1 MPRVTLSPALHLNA
15 LQTLLTRD
23 LVITQYQAIATAAAA
38 RLLLL
43 LLLLLYGASAEEDT
57 IELLCQNSKLGKKA
71 RILRH

>member
-23 LVITQYQAIATAAAA
+23 LVITQYQAIATAAA

-43 LLLLLYGASAEEDT
+43 LLLLCGASAEEDT

-71 RILRH
+71 KILRH

>member
-1 MPRVTLSPALHLNA
+1 MPRVTLSPTLHLNA

-23 LVITQYQAIATAAAA
+23 LVITQYQAIATAAAG

-43 LLLLLYGASAEEDT
+43 LCGASAEEDT